1 MVKSSIRKQQRAGG
15 IAGGRKR
22 VAGVTL
28 VTAVLLGSVASTP
41 VWLKPAFAQ
50 VFAFSAVKV
59 EGNER
64 VDASTILSYAGISR
78 GQEVSAGA
86 LNDAYQR
93 INGSGLFET
102 VEIVPQ
108 GNTLVIKV
116 KEYPFIN
123 VISFE
128 GNRRIKDDDLAK
140 LVKSQSRHVFS
151 PSTAEADAATLAEV
165 YRQRGRI
172 AATVNPKVIRRD
184 GNRVDLVFE
193 ITEGKVVEIEQLSFV
208 GNRAFSDRRLRQVLQ
223 TKQAGLLRQII
234 QRDTYVSE
242 RIDVDK
248 QLLTEFYRSRG
259 YIDFQV
265 LDASAEVS
273 RERDASFVTF
283 TIREGQQYSIGAI
296 STVSEVEGV
305 AADDFAA
312 VQKIRA
318 GQTWSPA
325 LIDNNIARME
335 NLALKKGLNFVRV
348 EPRITRDDRNQRVN
362 IEFAVVRGEK
372 IFVERIDIEGNA
384 TTLDEVVR
392 RQFRSVEGDPFNA
405 REIRQSAERI
415 RALGFFSDARVNAEP
430 GSAPDQV
437 VVNVDVDEQPTG
449 SLGFGLSYSVESG
462 AGISV
467 NFSESN
473 FLGRGQSI
481 AASVA
486 TTSDNQSSS
495 FSFTE
500 PALFGRDLSLS
511 FGLFYRTTD
520 SDYALYNTRSAG
532 FSLALGF
539 PLGEQ
544 SRLSLRYRLSRDD
557 IFDLDADEY
566 DNSTVP
572 PTPISLRS
580 PILKDEVSRGALT
593 SSSIG
598 YTYEYD
604 SRITGLD
611 PTRGLLFRFGQDIG
625 GLGGDTKFLTT
636 SLFAM
641 GEQKI
646 WNEEVTIRAI
656 FEAGHLQDL
665 GDTGTRVTDRFFLR
679 GKMRGF
685 EPNGIGPRDGTDLE
699 DALGG
704 NVFAVAR
711 FESEFPVG
719 LPEEYGIMG
728 AAFLDIGSV
737 WSLTDKAGLAGTIDD
752 SFKPRVAVGVSVLWD
767 TPVGPL
773 RFNFAKA
780 LKKEDYDKTQSFDL
794 TVSTKF

>member
-1 MVKSSIRKQQRAGG
+1 MKSSIRKQQRAGG

-467 NFSESN
+467 SFAESN

>member
-1 MVKSSIRKQQRAGG
+1 MVNSFNRKQRHAN
-15 IAGGRKR
+15 GRKR
-22 VAGVTL
+22 AAGRAL
-28 VTAVLLGSVASTP
+28 AAAVLLGAVGTSP
-41 VWLKPAFAQ
+41 VWLAPAFAQ
-50 VFAFSAVKV
+50 VFAFSNVRV

-78 GQEVSAGA
+78 GQEISAGA

-93 INGSGLFET
+93 INASGLFES
-102 VEIVPQ
+102 VEIVPE

-123 VISFE
+123 LINFE
-128 GNRRIKDDDLAK
+128 GNKRLKDEDLATM
-140 LVKSQSRHVFS
+140 VKSQARRVFS
-151 PSTAEADAATLAEV
+151 PSTAEADAAAIAEM
-165 YRQRGRI
+165 YRSRGRI
-172 AATVNPKVIRRD
+172 AATVTPRVIKRD

-193 ITEGKVVEIEQLSFV
+193 ITEGKVVEIETLSFV
-208 GNRAFSDRRLRQVLQ
+208 GNRAYSDRRLRQVLQ
-223 TKQAGLLRQII
+223 TKQAGLLRTII
-234 QRDTYVSE
+234 QKDTYIAE
-242 RIDVDK
+242 RIDLDK

-273 RERDASFVTF
+273 RERDATFVTF
-283 TIREGQQYSIGAI
+283 TIREGQQYSIGNI
-296 STVSEVEGV
+296 TTVSEVEGV
-305 AADDFAA
+305 DATEFAD
-312 VQKIRA
+312 VQKIKT
-318 GQTWSPA
+318 GQTWNPA
-325 LIDNNIARME
+325 VIDNNIARME
-335 NLALKKGLNFVRV
+335 NLALRKGLNFVRV

-384 TTLDEVVR
+384 TTLDQVVR
-392 RQFRSVEGDPFNA
+392 RQFRTVEGDPFNP

-430 GSAPDQV
+430 GSSPDQV

-449 SLGFGLSYSVESG
+449 SLGFGLSYSVASG
-462 AGISV
+462 AGVSV
-467 NFSESN
+467 NFAESN
-473 FLGRGQSI
+473 FLGRGQAIGFGIS
-481 AASVA
+481 

-500 PALFGRDLSLS
+500 PSLFGRDLSLS
-511 FGLFYRTTD
+511 FGLFYRT
-520 SDYALYNTRSAG
+520 SDADHALYNTRNAG
-532 FSLALGF
+532 FSVSLGF
-539 PLGEQ
+539 PMGDQ

-557 IFDLDADEY
+557 VY
-566 DNSTVP
+566 DYTGD
-572 PTPISLRS
+572 S
-580 PILKDEVSRGALT
+580 PIIIREAGKRAEVGPPAIPAREGRGALT
-593 SSSIG
+593 SSTVG

-625 GLGGDTKFLTT
+625 GLGGDTKLLTT
-636 SLFAM
+636 TVFAM
-641 GEQKI
+641 AEQKV
-646 WNEEVTIRAI
+646 WNEEVTLRAI
-656 FEAGHLQDL
+656 FEGGHIHDL

-679 GKMRGF
+679 SKMRGF
-685 EPNGIGPRDGTDLE
+685 EPNGIGPRDGTDDE

-711 FESEFPVG
+711 FESEFPLG

-728 AAFLDIGSV
+728 GAFVDVGSV
-737 WSLTDKAGLAGTIDD
+737 WSLSDTAGLNGAVDD
-752 SFKPRVAVGVSVLWD
+752 GFKPRVAVGVSVLWD

-773 RFNFAKA
+773 RFNFSKA
-780 LKKEDYDKTQSFDL
+780 VKKEDYDREQTFDL